1 MTFPGHPGSAS
12 GPSTP
17 PASPSAAGG
26 HPVPHAH
33 PTTGR
38 TPWSASSAASGATAG
53 SGGPGASTRRVFS
66 RGSRSDSA
74 SPAPVPR
81 SSSHAQPLSLRLV
94 IITVSLLT
102 LGLLAT
108 GVATA
113 SALHNYLVEQI
124 DSDLRTNSSTLA
136 KTALEDFIGSSEVN
150 QVLPSSYYLRYQQ
163 IDFISPIER
172 QDRYTQ
178 ARTGKPQ
185 VRTFTDEEIIS
196 LTAMSSPVTLPGTI
210 ESVDWRAVNL
220 PVIDKRTRDTV
231 GVFTLALPMT
241 RVSNTMSSIIRWIV
255 FGSAAIISVGALMA
269 WWAVRRSLRPLREIE
284 KTAQAIASGDLSRR
298 VPPAPET
305 TEVGSLALSLNV
317 MLMHIES
324 AFAARERSEKHM
336 RRFISDASHELR
348 TPLATVRGYAELY
361 RLGGVP
367 QGEVDAAMGRIESEA
382 RRMGTLVEDL
392 LQLARLDEDRPLHIT
407 RVDLASLA
415 SDALKDLH
423 ARDASRPTRVLP
435 YGPLV
440 DPLNPVVPI
449 YADADKITQ
458 VLANLLGN
466 VLIHTPEGT
475 AVEIAVGYSASASAT
490 SAADASALSSASVS
504 PSAPHTGP
512 SPSSPERAASPGVT
526 SGNEKSGDSPTTHS
540 PHGAVTG
547 GEDKHGHA
555 PTGNGPVD
563 YGQSSAHSGRGES
576 ATPPAAA
583 STSASALANVASA
596 GDWAVI
602 EVRDHGPG
610 INEESRQRVFDRF
623 FRLDKS
629 RSRESGGSGLGLSI
643 VAAVVSKHNGTVR
656 IRETAGG
663 GTTVRITLPTAG
675 PAPGDP
681 GLGRGRL
688 PG

>member
-1 MTFPGHPGSAS
+1 MTSPGHPGSTS
-12 GPSTP
+12 GPPIP
-17 PASPSAAGG
+17 PAAPNAAGG
-26 HPVPHAH
+26 YPVPAGV
-33 PTTGR
+33 TGR
-38 TPWSASSAASGATAG
+38 TPWSASNASSGATAN
-53 SGGPGASTRRVFS
+53 SSGPGAIPRRVFS
-66 RGSRSDSA
+66 RASRSDSA

-163 IDFISPIER
+163 IDFLSPIER

-185 VRTFTDEEIIS
+185 VRAFTDEEIIS
-196 LTAMSSPVTLPGTI
+196 LSAMTSPVTLPGTI

-220 PVIDKRTRDTV
+220 PVIDKRTRETV

-367 QGEVDAAMGRIESEA
+367 EGEVDAAMGRIESEA

-392 LQLARLDEDRPLHIT
+392 LQLARLDEDRPLQIT

-475 AVEIAVGYSASASAT
+475 AVEIAVGYAASAPTT
-490 SAADASALSSASVS
+490 SAAATSVLSPASVS
-504 PSAPHTGP
+504 PSDRRIGSSA
-512 SPSSPERAASPGVT
+512 SSPEHAASPASTG
-526 SGNEKSGDSPTTHS
+526 SHEGDGHTPTTHC
-540 PHGAVTG
+540 PHAPEAG
-547 GEDKHGHA
+547 GEDSQA
-555 PTGNGPVD
+555 PEPSGNTPTD
-563 YGQSSAHSGRGES
+563 YGPDCAHPGRKNAVSARTQTVRNANALE
-576 ATPPAAA
+576 AAP
-583 STSASALANVASA
+583 ST

-610 INEESRQRVFDRF
+610 ISEESRQRVFDRF

-643 VAAVVSKHNGTVR
+643 VAAVVAKHNGTVR

-681 GLGRGRL
+681 GLVRGRL